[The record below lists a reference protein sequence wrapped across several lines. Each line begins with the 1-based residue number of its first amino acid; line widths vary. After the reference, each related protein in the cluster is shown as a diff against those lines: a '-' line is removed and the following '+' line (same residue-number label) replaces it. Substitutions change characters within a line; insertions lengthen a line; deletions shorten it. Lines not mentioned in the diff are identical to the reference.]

1 MDNAALFRVRT
12 EAAERI
18 KVAMAAH
25 KLPKD
30 SVGGYRYNHAVTFV
44 ENIEGVLEDE
54 YFEAAKDG
62 MKGLLSATANELTG
76 FKANVAITRADVKK
90 ASLAAAALVSS
101 TTAAEITTNEDAQ
114 EEANRQNVF
123 RLASIG
129 VKEGMAREI
138 TARVGASITNPI
150 LRHPDGVRM
159 KKVDEYL
166 LHELVAAVMEGA
178 ERPSP
183 IEIRKQ
189 ITAIMAFTFDW
200 RETGATN
207 QERLAADIVK
217 ADAFGVTI
225 QNDVKAVII
234 LANIAAAAKFS
245 SGGTEIREAQR
256 KIKASYKYDHSHND
270 ASIKEI
276 MKRLA
281 TADEQRDRAT
291 IAAPTGFANLV
302 TDKLKELVAGTE
314 ESDTIFSSDEES
326 AMAATSDSESSAE
339 RPARGRGRA
348 SQRKGTRRTTR
359 RKTRTSTSP
368 SPTRSTRGPYVSPT
382 RRSNSRAKNKLAPH
396 EVNPTKCKWCKKW
409 GGNGLAHGP
418 PNNIPHSKCNYN
430 EEWDGWRPTYVCRRM
445 NIAYKDRDECE
456 E

>member
-30 SVGGYRYNHAVTFV
+30 SVGGYRYNHAVTFI

-62 MKGLLSATANELTG
+62 MKGLISETANDLTD

-90 ASLAAAALVSS
+90 ASLEAARLVSS
-101 TTAAEITTNEDAQ
+101 STAAEITTNEDAQ

-129 VKEGMAREI
+129 VKEGMAKEI
-138 TARVGASITNPI
+138 TARVGTSITNPI

-166 LHELVAAVMEGA
+166 LHQLVAAVMEGA

-200 RETGATN
+200 RETGATH
-207 QERLAADIVK
+207 QERLTADIVK
-217 ADAFGVTI
+217 ADAFGVEI
-225 QNDVKAVII
+225 RNDVKAVII
-234 LANIAAAAKFS
+234 LANIATAARFS
-245 SGGTEIREAQR
+245 SGGTEIMEAQR
-256 KIKASYKYDHSHND
+256 KIKASYKYDHCHD
-270 ASIKEI
+270 DDSIKEI
-276 MKRLA
+276 MRRLA
-281 TADEQRDRAT
+281 TADEQRDRAAV
-291 IAAPTGFANLV
+291 AAPTGFANLV
-302 TDKLKELVAGTE
+302 TDKLKELVDV
-314 ESDTIFSSDEES
+314 SDSDPVFTSDDES

-339 RPARGRGRA
+339 RPARRGRA
-348 SQRKGTRRTTR
+348 SQRKAVRKTSRRTA
-359 RKTRTSTSP
+359 RTSTSP

-382 RRSNSRAKNKLAPH
+382 RRSTSRAKKKLAPH

-418 PNNIPHSKCNYN
+418 PNKIPHSKCNYN

-445 NIAYKDRDECE
+445 NIAYKEREDCE